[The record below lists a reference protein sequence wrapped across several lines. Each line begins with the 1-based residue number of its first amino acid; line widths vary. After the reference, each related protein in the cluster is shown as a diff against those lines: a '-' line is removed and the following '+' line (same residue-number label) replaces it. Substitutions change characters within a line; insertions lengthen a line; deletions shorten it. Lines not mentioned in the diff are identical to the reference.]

1 MTKRMI
7 KLAAAGLLLSTPAF
21 CLFGIGDIVFDPST
35 FGQAVELVMQAK
47 QAITLAN
54 EAKQNFMQAAH
65 FIAHPDWQRTL
76 GIAEQS
82 LGQYAGSN
90 DSLRYQQIQQQIGHA
105 RQLMSELNGQQPTLE
120 SAAALSS
127 LQLQTQGMKEK
138 ADQLQYALEYRQ
150 RFAQYSGNEGAFG
163 CVSCSIGRLPK

>member
-1 MTKRMI
+1 MKRKI
-7 KLAAAGLLLSTPAF
+7 SFILAGSLLLATPAW
-21 CLFGIGDIVFDPST
+21 CLFDFDT
-35 FGQAVELVMQAK
+35 LAQL
-47 QAITLAN
+47 ITLVEQGAHQIQLAN
-54 EAKQNFMQAAH
+54 QVKQNITQAAH

-82 LGQYAGSN
+82 LGKYAGAN

-127 LQLQTQGMKEK
+127 LQLETQGMKEK
-138 ADQLQYALEYRQ
+138 ADQLQYTLEYRQ
-150 RFAQYSGNEGAFG
+150 RFQQYSGNEGAFG
-163 CVSCSIGRLPK
+163 CVSCSIGRLQK